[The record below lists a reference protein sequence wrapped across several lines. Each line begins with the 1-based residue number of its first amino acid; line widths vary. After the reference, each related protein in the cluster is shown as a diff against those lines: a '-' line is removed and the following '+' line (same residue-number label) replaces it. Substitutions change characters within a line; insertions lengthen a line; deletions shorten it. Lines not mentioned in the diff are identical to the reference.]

1 MSKKIVF
8 KLSPQSIQNSIDELE
23 KYKDTFLNKNEIFV
37 QRLCE
42 VGIPVVR
49 ENISSSTGDSDKNYN
64 TYIQVNSYQGY
75 SEAKLIVEGRELLF
89 IEFGAGIHYNGS
101 AGSSPHPK
109 GNEFGYTIGSYGKGL
124 GKKDHWYYTA
134 DTGENIKSFGTK
146 ATMPVYKASQTMIQQ
161 IRKIAKEVF
170 ES

>member
-1 MSKKIVF
+1 MSKKIFF
-8 KLSPQSIQNSIDELE
+8 KLSPQSIQNAIDELE

-64 TYIQVNSYQGY
+64 TYIQVNSYQGH

-109 GNEFGYTIGSYGKGL
+109 GNEFGYIIGSYGKGL

>member
-8 KLSPQSIQNSIDELE
+8 KLSPQSIQNAIDELE

-64 TYIQVNSYQGY
+64 TYIQVNSYQG
-75 SEAKLIVEGRELLF
+75 
-89 IEFGAGIHYNGS
+89 
-101 AGSSPHPK
+101 
-109 GNEFGYTIGSYGKGL
+109 
-124 GKKDHWYYTA
+124 
-134 DTGENIKSFGTK
+134 
-146 ATMPVYKASQTMIQQ
+146 
-161 IRKIAKEVF
+161 IRKQ
-170 ES
+170 S

>member
-1 MSKKIVF
+1 MSKKIVVKF
-8 KLSPQSIQNSIDELE
+8 SPQSIQNAIDELE
-23 KYKDTFLNKNEIFV
+23 KYKDSFLNKNEIFV

-42 VGIPVVR
+42 VGIPVIR
-49 ENISSSTGDSDKNYN
+49 ENISSSTGDSNKDYN
-64 TYIQVNSYQGY
+64 TYIRVNSYQGY
-75 SEAKLIVEGRELLF
+75 SEAKLIVEGKELSF

-109 GNEFGYTIGSYGKGL
+109 GNEFGYIIGSYGKGL

-146 ATMPVYKASQTMIQQ
+146 ATMPVYKASQTIIQQ

>member
-8 KLSPQSIQNSIDELE
+8 KLSPQSIQNAIDELE

-124 GKKDHWYYTA
+124 GKKDHWYYTTG
-134 DTGENIKSFGTK
+134 TGENIKSFGTK